1 MNYLTTNLGVLVTG
15 DIKDVKSS
23 AVKDVKKCGRD
34 PYVKLADSQIDTLVV
49 KPYSKY
55 LSYDAKSRRL
65 TINDKYATLSYD
77 EYSGYRAIGERS
89 HSFIVSDYNG
99 ASNPNNSVD
108 PRSLPGTNET
118 VELMGDIV
126 NNFVGDS
133 PRPLIL
139 IIRDVDSKKFSGERY
154 YIGFTFN
161 DIYYLE
167 APYKLSH
174 SVDNLF
180 TSNDNNNY
188 NYGVEPQLPI
198 PPVFYPNVKDG
209 TYFRDEATLI
219 AIKDGA
225 VQASF
230 SRFDNDF
237 IYNYYTNGEILSKI
251 YYRPD
256 SQINEFY
263 KRGLLDGKYEISHV
277 IQDSVITHNVNFAC
291 GIIKGKFSH
300 EVIYNNGV
308 GYIINGNVNEIS
320 LISFL
325 AIYPIILLHIL
336 WVSILDTISQM
347 ERLHYYSKIIIIT
360 TISSL

>member
-1 MNYLTTNLGVLVTG
+1 MRESYWQVILKILKAQILKTLKARIL
-15 DIKDVKSS
+15 
-23 AVKDVKKCGRD
+23 KKCGRD
-34 PYVKLADSQIDTLVV
+34 PYVKLTDSQIDTLIV

-55 LSYDAKSRRL
+55 LSYDAKSRRV

-77 EYSGYRAIGERS
+77 EYSGYRRIGERS

-108 PRSLPGTNET
+108 PRSLRGTNET

-126 NNFVGDS
+126 NNFVNDS

-139 IIRDVDSKKFSGERY
+139 IIRDAKKFSGERY

-167 APYKLSH
+167 TPYKLSH
-174 SVDNLF
+174 SVNNLF

-188 NYGVEPQLPI
+188 NFGVEPQLPI

-209 TYFRDEATLI
+209 TYFRDESTLI
-219 AIKDGA
+219 AIKDGV

-230 SRFDNDF
+230 SRLGNDF
-237 IYNYYTNGEILSKI
+237 IYDYYINGEISSKL

-256 SQINEFY
+256 SHINESY
-263 KRGLLDGKYEISHV
+263 KRGLLDGNYEISHV
-277 IQDSVITHNVNFAC
+277 IQDSVITHNVNFVC
-291 GIIKGKFSH
+291 GVIKGKFSH
-300 EVIYNNGV
+300 EVI
-308 GYIINGNVNEIS
+308 I
-320 LISFL
+320 
-325 AIYPIILLHIL
+325 
-336 WVSILDTISQM
+336 
-347 ERLHYYSKIIIIT
+347 
-360 TISSL
+360 